1 MRNVAEMTVRHL
13 LRDLRMT
20 ARRQSLRIVYYNLFS
35 KIYDRFISLHSGDRG
50 GTLREELACA
60 VGLQP
65 GDKVLDLCTGSGSLL
80 PPLLR
85 QVGEAG
91 RIIGVD
97 FSSGMLA
104 HARKKVNGAS
114 NVDLVNS
121 DVSDLPFRD
130 NVFDGATCSHAFYEL
145 KGDEASRFLHEIYRV
160 LKPGKQFLMME
171 HEVPKHLITRMLFY
185 LRILSMGSAKA
196 LGILRHEREN
206 LLQVFPQVEKT
217 LADTGRSKIFACTKR

>member
-1 MRNVAEMTVRHL
+1 MTVRHL
-13 LRDLRMT
+13 RRDLRM
-20 ARRQSLRIVYYNLFS
+20 AAQRQRIRIVYYNLFS
-35 KIYDRFISLHSGDRG
+35 KIYDRFISLHSCDRG

-65 GDKVLDLCTGSGSLL
+65 GDKVLDLCTGTGSLL
-80 PPLLR
+80 PPLLG
-85 QVGEAG
+85 QVGEEG

-104 HARKKVNGAS
+104 QARRRVDGSS
-114 NVDLVNS
+114 NVDLVNA
-121 DVSDLPFRD
+121 DVTDLPFRD
-130 NVFDGATCSHAFYEL
+130 NSFDGATCSHAFYEL
-145 KGDEASRFLHEIYRV
+145 KGDEANKFLREIYRV
-160 LKPGKQFLMME
+160 LKPGKRFLMME
-171 HEVPKHLITRMLFY
+171 HEVPKYLITRMLFY

-196 LGILRHEREN
+196 LEILRHERET